1 MNEFATRAQ
10 KLSDAFGQ
18 EIVRTQGQ
26 QRERLRVF
34 QQMCDSIQMSARE
47 TYRSMDRIQEMLQD
61 ETITRDRDMQRDM
74 DRMRQQFDSV
84 SKNLEE
90 TLTPMER
97 IHDRIQVSA
106 SALQ

>member
-1 MNEFATRAQ
+1 MNEIATRAQ

-18 EIVRTQGQ
+18 QVVRVQGQ

-34 QQMCDSIQMSARE
+34 QEMCDSIQMSARA
-47 TYRSMDRIQEMLQD
+47 TYRSTDRIQEMLQD
-61 ETITRDRDMQRDM
+61 ETMTRDRDMHRDM
-74 DRMRQQFDSV
+74 DRMRQYFDGL

-90 TLTPMER
+90 ALTTMER
-97 IHDRIQVSA
+97 IQDRLQSSA